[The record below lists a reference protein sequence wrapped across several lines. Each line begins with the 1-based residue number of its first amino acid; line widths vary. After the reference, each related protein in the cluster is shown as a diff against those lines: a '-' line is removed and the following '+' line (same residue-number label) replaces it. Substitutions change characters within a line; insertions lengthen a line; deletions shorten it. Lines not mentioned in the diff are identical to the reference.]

1 MKRNSGFYN
10 YLKLKNANS
19 LILLFSLFLTPLKAS
34 TNSYYKSE
42 IKNSKIQITKNKVNF
57 FEEKLISQNET
68 KIFDK
73 KGSKSKSIASQDDPI
88 FKNLEEEINQTIYN
102 PNLKKLKEKSKQFG
116 TQKNTNLSPPSGSI
130 SVGEFLI
137 PARGY
142 LDLEGPKIT
151 LNIDEADALEILKF
165 LAKSGNYG
173 FLYVKSNSTNNE
185 EPKENSIPKITANF
199 IDQNYSQV
207 FNSLLMASNLQAKFE
222 KGIIFVGDDIF
233 NKSLEAKT
241 SKTYRINQAS
251 ASSVGDYLSTL
262 GAKISKVLVKS
273 SAIAGDELGSGLITP
288 ADLSETYI
296 NSYGVEGGPLNGLIG
311 TVDLRLQTITLVGE
325 ENLIA
330 TAENYIKSLDVRHR
344 QVALSVKIIDVSLTK
359 SDLTNSGFEF
369 LSGSTTFYNNGGL
382 ALLTGNGIVPK
393 APSTTDPVQS
403 SLSATEATP
412 LSNNQFFNW
421 LERKI
426 TNDNAKIIASPTLIL
441 GENQEPIISGAAA
454 VDDSLG
460 TATIGRPFANEAFIK
475 VGENVITSFE
485 ATTTDGV
492 TTCTAVAGTAGIT
505 FGAKLNKVD
514 DNGFVTFSLS
524 PAISSVTKTE
534 TVANCGTQSTL
545 SVRKLDTGIIR
556 VKDGSTLVLSGVL
569 KDEDT
574 INTTKTPLLGD
585 LPIFGRLFRKNTS
598 LKRKS
603 ELIILV
609 TPRVINDKNV

>member
-1 MKRNSGFYN
+1 M
-10 YLKLKNANS
+10 
-19 LILLFSLFLTPLKAS
+19 
-34 TNSYYKSE
+34 
-42 IKNSKIQITKNKVNF
+42 
-57 FEEKLISQNET
+57 
-68 KIFDK
+68 
-73 KGSKSKSIASQDDPI
+73 
-88 FKNLEEEINQTIYN
+88 
-102 PNLKKLKEKSKQFG
+102 
-116 TQKNTNLSPPSGSI
+116 
-130 SVGEFLI
+130 
-137 PARGY
+137 
-142 LDLEGPKIT
+142 
-151 LNIDEADALEILKF
+151 
-165 LAKSGNYG
+165 AKSADYG
-173 FLYVKSNSTNNE
+173 FLYVGNQSKE
-185 EPKENSIPKITANF
+185 EEDTEISMPKITASFTN
-199 IDQNYSQV
+199 QKYSRV

-222 KGIIFVGDDIF
+222 NGIIFVGENIF
-233 NKSLEAKT
+233 NKSLEPKY

-273 SAIAGDELGSGLITP
+273 SALAGDELGASLRSS
-288 ADLSETYI
+288 ADLSENFI
-296 NSYGVEGGPLNGLIG
+296 NSYGVEGGPLSGIIG

-325 ENLIA
+325 KSLIS
-330 TAENYIKSLDVRHR
+330 TAEKYIKSLDVRHR

-359 SDLTNSGFEF
+359 SDLTNNRFE
-369 LSGSTTFYNNGGL
+369 LVSGSTTIFNNGGL
-382 ALLTGNGIVPK
+382 AILTGNGVPMMPGSDSDITS
-393 APSTTDPVQS
+393 PSGGTGLP
-403 SLSATEATP
+403 
-412 LSNNQFFNW
+412 SNNLFTNW

-441 GENQEPIISGAAA
+441 GENQEPIISGAAETN
-454 VDDSLG
+454 DDLG
-460 TATIGRPFANEAFIK
+460 SATIGRPFANEAFIK

-492 TTCTAVAGTAGIT
+492 TTCSATSGTAGIT

-556 VKDGSTLVLSGVL
+556 VKDGNTLVLTGVL

-585 LPIFGRLFRKNTS
+585 LPILGRLFRKNTT

-609 TPRVINDKNV
+609 TPNVINDGDA